1 MKPVAPTL
9 PPAVARQRN
18 VILLTLVGLAAAGW
32 VVFLDQARRPMG
44 ASMPMAGMDGSH
56 AGLRPD
62 LTMGRSWPLFLAMW
76 VAMMVAMMFPA
87 SVPMVTMYGRMRRR
101 DPVSIAL
108 FTGSYIVLWFFF
120 GVVAYLVGAAV
131 ESAAAGSGWVATNW
145 GRAGGTLIVLA
156 GVYQL
161 TPLKEVCL
169 RHCRSPLAF
178 VMSHWRDGRAGA
190 VRMGL
195 RHGAYCM
202 GCCWLLFLILV
213 PIGVMNV
220 AAMVAVALLVFVEK
234 TTSWSRRFSH
244 LGAVVLIGYGLAVI
258 ARPALLPTVA

>member
-1 MKPVAPTL
+1 MSTAAPSL

-18 VILLTLVGLAAAGW
+18 LILITLIGLAAAGW
-32 VVFLDQARRPMG
+32 VVFLSQAHRPMG
-44 ASMPMAGMDGSH
+44 GSMSMAGMDGRGAS
-56 AGLRPD
+56 LRPD

-108 FTGSYIVLWFFF
+108 FTGSYIVLWFAF
-120 GVVAYLVGAAV
+120 GVAAYLLGAAA
-131 ESAAAGSGWVATNW
+131 ESAASNSTWVAMNW
-145 GRAGGTLIVLA
+145 GRGAGALIVLA

-178 VMSHWRDGRAGA
+178 VMSHWREGRGGA

-195 RHGAYCM
+195 RHGTYCM

-213 PIGVMNV
+213 PVGVMNV
-220 AAMVAVALLVFVEK
+220 AAMVAIALLVFIEK
-234 TTSWSRRFSH
+234 TTPWGRRFAG
-244 LGAVVLIGYGLAVI
+244 LAAVILLGYGIAVM
-258 ARPALLPTVA
+258 AHPALLPTVA

>member
-1 MKPVAPTL
+1 VTSAAPSL

-18 VILLTLVGLAAAGW
+18 VILVTLVGLAGAGW
-32 VVFLDQARRPMG
+32 VVFLYQARRPMG
-44 ASMPMAGMDGSH
+44 ASMPMAGMDGSG

-62 LTMGRSWPLFLAMW
+62 LTMGHSWPLFLAMW

-87 SVPMVTMYGRMRRR
+87 SVPMVTMYGRMRQR
-101 DPVSIAL
+101 DPASIVL
-108 FTGSYIVLWFFF
+108 FTGSYIVLWFVF
-120 GVVAYLVGAAV
+120 GVAAYLVGAAV
-131 ESAAAGSGWVATNW
+131 ESAASGSEWVAMNW
-145 GRAGGTLIVLA
+145 GRAGGALIVLA

-178 VMSHWRDGRAGA
+178 VMSHWRDGRGGA
-190 VRMGL
+190 VQMGL

-220 AAMVAVALLVFVEK
+220 AAMAVIAVLVFIEK
-234 TTSWSRRFSH
+234 TTPWSRRFTQ
-244 LGAVVLIGYGLAVI
+244 LGAVVLIGYGIAVI
-258 ARPALLPTVA
+258 AHPALLPTVA